1 MNNLLKIEWLKIK
14 NYGAF
19 KILIIFFSI
28 GVLLTNYIVYSVNK
42 NIIDNISESTGGI
55 VGKFN
60 PYDFTN
66 TWQTTSY
73 ATGFL
78 LILPAMLLIILIT
91 NEYSFRTSRQNIID
105 GWSRSEFISVKLM
118 LALLIAIFSTFLV
131 FLTAIIFGLFSGSS
145 FSLTGIENVGF
156 FFLKALSYNI
166 IAVFMSVLLK
176 KTGLVIGLYFIYL
189 GAENIISQLLDV
201 WSMKLKADGVGDF
214 GSMGD
219 YLPMNAADGLL
230 RFPDNPLKTLAE
242 KSLPTNYFWI
252 VLVCAVVY
260 LIIFTLWSRRVF
272 VKSDL

>member
-19 KILIIFFSI
+19 KILAIFFSI

-42 NIIDNISESTGGI
+42 NMVGAISDSTGGI
-55 VGKFN
+55 IGKFS
-60 PYDFTN
+60 PYDFAN

-105 GWSRSEFISVKLM
+105 GWSRAEFIAVKLM
-118 LALLIAIFSTFLV
+118 LALLIALFSTLLV
-131 FLTAIIFGLFSGSS
+131 ILTAVIFGLFSGSS
-145 FSLTGIENVGF
+145 FSTNGIENVGF

-166 IAVFMSVLLK
+166 LAVFISVIFK
-176 KTGLVIGLYFIYL
+176 KTGIVIGLYFIYL

-201 WSMKLKADGVGDF
+201 WSIKLKADGVGDF

-230 RFPDNPLKTLAE
+230 RFPDNPLKSLAQS
-242 KSLPTNYFWI
+242 SLPTNYTWI
-252 VLVCAVVY
+252 VFACAMVY
-260 LIIFTLWSRRVF
+260 LLLFTWWSRRIF
-272 VKSDL
+272 MKSDL

>member
-42 NIIDNISESTGGI
+42 NMVGAISDSTGGI
-55 VGKFN
+55 IGKFS
-60 PYDFTN
+60 PYDFAN

-73 ATGFL
+73 ATGYL

-105 GWSRSEFISVKLM
+105 GWSRSEFIAVKLM
-118 LALLIAIFSTFLV
+118 LALLIAVFATLLV
-131 FLTAIIFGLFSGSS
+131 VFTALVFGLFSGSS
-145 FSLTGIENVGF
+145 FSTNGIENLGF
-156 FFLKALSYNI
+156 FFLKALSYNV
-166 IAVFMSVLLK
+166 IAVFLSVALK

-189 GAENIISQLLDV
+189 GAENIISQLLDI
-201 WSMKLKADGVGDF
+201 WSIKLKADGVGDF

-230 RFPDNPLKTLAE
+230 RFPDNPLKSLAQN
-242 KSLPTNYFWI
+242 SLPSNYFWI
-252 VLVCAVVY
+252 VLVCAIVY
-260 LIIFTLWSRRVF
+260 LILFTWWSRRIF
-272 VKSDL
+272 IKSDL

>member
-28 GVLLTNYIVYSVNK
+28 GVVLTNYIVFSVNK
-42 NIIDNISESTGGI
+42 NIIGSISESTGGV
-55 VGKFN
+55 VGKFS
-60 PYDFTN
+60 PYDFSS

-73 ATGFL
+73 ATGYL

-105 GWSRSEFISVKLM
+105 GWSRKEFIAVKLM
-118 LALLIAIFSTFLV
+118 LALLIAVFSTLLV
-131 FLTAIIFGLFSGSS
+131 IITAMVFGLFSGSS
-145 FSLTGIENVGF
+145 FSTNGIENVGF
-156 FFLKALSYNI
+156 FFLKALSYNVL
-166 IAVFMSVLLK
+166 AVFLSVVLK

-201 WSMKLKADGVGDF
+201 WSIKLKTDGVGDF

-230 RFPDNPLKTLAE
+230 RFPDNPLKALAQS
-242 KSLPTNYFWI
+242 SLPSNYFWVVFI
-252 VLVCAVVY
+252 CTIVY
-260 LIIFTLWSRRVF
+260 LILFTWWSRRVF
-272 VKSDL
+272 IKSDL

>member
-28 GVLLTNYIVYSVNK
+28 GVVLSNYIVFSVNK
-42 NIIDNISESTGGI
+42 NIIGSISESTGGI
-55 VGKFN
+55 VAKFS
-60 PYDFTN
+60 PYDFPS

-105 GWSRSEFISVKLM
+105 GWSRAEFIAVKLM
-118 LALLIAIFSTFLV
+118 LALLIAVFSTLLVVITALV
-131 FLTAIIFGLFSGSS
+131 FGFLSGTS
-145 FSLTGIENVGF
+145 FSIDGIENIGF
-156 FFLKALSYNI
+156 FFLKAISYNI
-166 IAVFMSVLLK
+166 LAVFLSVVLK

-189 GAENIISQLLDV
+189 GAENIIAQLLDV
-201 WSMKLKADGVGDF
+201 WSIKLKADGVGDF

-230 RFPDNPLKTLAE
+230 RFPDNAL
-242 KSLPTNYFWI
+242 KSLAQSSLPSNYFWI
-252 VLVCAVVY
+252 VLACSIFY
-260 LIIFTLWSRRVF
+260 LLVFTLWSRRVF
-272 VKSDL
+272 LKSDL